1 MPTLYTTLT
10 RFCACVVF
18 VLQTTQLYA
27 QESTPRTKDIQIK
40 AYDTSFYT
48 LIDKD
53 AKAFI
58 LYDKG
63 IWLEGAVMLPD
74 KSLIF
79 SDVKANKLLKYDEKE
94 GISVYLPVSHFQ
106 NGHTLDTKGNLI
118 AASHGKRGIE
128 KFENGKWVM
137 LVDSYKGKKFNSP
150 NDCITHSNGDIYF
163 TDPAFGI
170 RNTQE
175 SYGGKIEQDGEYVY
189 RYTPTSNTIVR
200 LDTPFIKAPNGLA
213 LSPDEKTLYIAD
225 SQKAYNSN
233 DPTLHAHIIAYT
245 LDKDNNLSQERIFAT
260 FKDGFPDGI
269 KVDSKGNVWSSGKN
283 GILVFS
289 PSGTLLG
296 EIIVGNVVG
305 NLAFG
310 VNEANKPVLYITA
323 NTELLRIDLPE

>member
-1 MPTLYTTLT
+1 MPALHTTLA

-18 VLQTTQLYA
+18 VLQTTQLCA

-40 AYDTSFYT
+40 AYDTSFYA

-53 AKAFI
+53 TKAFV
-58 LYDKG
+58 LYNKG
-63 IWLEGAVMLPD
+63 IWPEGAVMLPD

-79 SDVKANKLLKYDEKE
+79 SDVKANKLLRYDEKQ
-94 GISVYLPVSHFQ
+94 GVSVYLPISHFQ

-137 LVDSYKGKKFNSP
+137 LADSYKGKNLIAPMTALHIAMVIFILPIQPLGSAMHKKAMVAKSSKMANMS
-150 NDCITHSNGDIYF
+150 IATHLQAI
-163 TDPAFGI
+163 PLCVLI
-170 RNTQE
+170 RH
-175 SYGGKIEQDGEYVY
+175 SLK
-189 RYTPTSNTIVR
+189 P
-200 LDTPFIKAPNGLA
+200 PNGLA
-213 LSPDEKTLYIAD
+213 LSPDEKTLYVAD
-225 SQKAYNSN
+225 SQKAYNTD

-260 FKDGFPDGI
+260 FKEGFPDGI

-289 PSGTLLG
+289 PDGTLLG

>member
-1 MPTLYTTLT
+1 MPTLCTTLA

-18 VLQTTQLYA
+18 VLQTAQLYA

-63 IWLEGAVMLPD
+63 VWLEGPVVLPD

-128 KFENGKWVM
+128 KFENGKWIV
-137 LVDSYKGKKFNSP
+137 LIDSYKGKKFNSP

-175 SYGGKIEQDGEYVY
+175 SYGGTIEQDGEYVY
-189 RYTPTSNTIVR
+189 RYTPSSNTIVR

-260 FKDGFPDGI
+260 F
-269 KVDSKGNVWSSGKN
+269 
-283 GILVFS
+283 
-289 PSGTLLG
+289 
-296 EIIVGNVVG
+296 
-305 NLAFG
+305 
-310 VNEANKPVLYITA
+310 
-323 NTELLRIDLPE
+323 R

>member
-1 MPTLYTTLT
+1 MPTLYTTLA

-48 LIDKD
+48 LIDKN
-53 AKAFI
+53 AKAFV

-79 SDVKANKLLKYDEKE
+79 SDVKANKLLRYDEKQ
-94 GISVYLPVSHFQ
+94 GVSVYLPISHFQ

-170 RNTQE
+170 HNTQE

-200 LDTPFIKAPNGLA
+200 LNTPFIKAPNGLA
-213 LSPDEKTLYIAD
+213 LSPDEKTLYVAD
-225 SQKAYNSN
+225 SQKAYNAN

-260 FKDGFPDGI
+260 FKEGFPDGI

-289 PSGTLLG
+289 PNGTLLG